1 VSASAAQHAAA
12 EAQQLRAERVRQG
25 LEQARRVRLPHT
37 VAELVV
43 AWVAIAL
50 GHGEVLWIYLPYMAL
65 VVHGRGSLLEWMHED
80 KRFSDAEVMRVMS
93 LSPMLIAAG
102 YVGLALVLFQ
112 EPLQP
117 LHYLFSMVITG
128 AAAGAVAPAAGDV
141 RGYVAYASV
150 LGIGHASAWLMAGG
164 FGAWL
169 PAVLVLV
176 LLASLTNYVRDQ
188 GRAQLALL
196 RTNVRLSE
204 AHASAE
210 RANEA
215 RTRFFAAASHDLRQ
229 PLTALAYNVA
239 TIEALAKLREDAQ
252 LGRVGQGLRR
262 SLGESQMLLNSL
274 LEISQLDAGA
284 VEVAREPFDLAEL
297 VTGVTQGLRPLAQE
311 RGLTLWAELPPQ
323 PCWARGDAAQLRRV
337 LSNLVGNAIK
347 FTPQGEVRLELSTRG
362 QDAWIAVRDTGPGIP
377 RELQE
382 RVFEEFFQVGN
393 PARDRQQ
400 GLGLGLAIVNRL
412 AHLMDVPLT
421 LESEP
426 GQGCCFRLKLPLA
439 PTPEISAR
447 AASPSGLMPLDGPS
461 APRLQVLL
469 VDDEAPIREALG
481 LYLEALGWTLHAAAD
496 GDSALALWAAAQRV
510 DAVVL
515 DFRLGGGATGLEV
528 LQRLRAA
535 GCQAPAWLIT
545 GDTAP
550 ERIHAAKEAGLPVFY
565 KPVEGRELVGAILA
579 KVNAAAPG

>member
-1 VSASAAQHAAA
+1 MT
-12 EAQQLRAERVRQG
+12 EAQQLRAERLRLG
-25 LEQARRVRLPHT
+25 LEQSRRVRMPHA
-37 VAELVV
+37 VAELVM
-43 AWVAIAL
+43 AWVTVAL
-50 GHGEVLWIYLPYMAL
+50 GQGQVLWLYLPYMAL
-65 VVHGRGSLLEWMHED
+65 VVHGRGSLLEWMQRQE
-80 KRFSDAEVMRVMS
+80 RFSEADVMRVMA

-112 EPLQP
+112 QPIGP

-141 RGYVAYASV
+141 RGYVAYAAV
-150 LGIGHASAWLMAGG
+150 LGLGHAAAWLLAGG
-164 FGAWL
+164 WAAWL

-188 GRAQLALL
+188 GRAQLDLI
-196 RTNVRLSE
+196 RTNARLSE
-204 AHASAE
+204 AHAAAE
-210 RANEA
+210 RASEA

-239 TIEALAKLREDAQ
+239 TVEALARLRDDDQ

-284 VEVAREPFDLAEL
+284 VDIAREPFDLGEL
-297 VTGVTQGLRPLAQE
+297 VTGVTQSLRPLATE
-311 RGLTLWAELPPQ
+311 RGLRLWAELPPQ
-323 PCWARGDAAQLRRV
+323 PCWVRGDASQLRRV

-347 FTPQGEVRLELSTRG
+347 FTPQGEVRLDVSTRG
-362 QDAWIAVRDTGPGIP
+362 QDAWVAIQDTGPGIP
-377 RELQE
+377 RELQA

-393 PARDRQQ
+393 PARDRHQ
-400 GLGLGLAIVNRL
+400 GLGLGLAIVQRL
-412 AHLMDVPLT
+412 ALLMEVPIT

-426 GQGCCFRLKLPLA
+426 GRGCCFRLKLPLVPA
-439 PTPEISAR
+439 PAALGPALGGSAQ
-447 AASPSGLMPLDGPS
+447 PPLHDAH
-461 APRLQVLL
+461 APALRVLL

-481 LYLEALGWTLHAAAD
+481 LYLDALGWTLLAAAD
-496 GDSALALWAAAQRV
+496 GDGALALWRQHGAV

-515 DFRLGGGATGLEV
+515 DFRLGHGATGLEV
-528 LQRLRAA
+528 LQALRAA

-550 ERIHAAKEAGLPVFY
+550 ERIQAAREAGLPVLY
-565 KPVEGRELVGAILA
+565 KPVDGRELVGAIVA
-579 KVNAAAPG
+579 KVSAATSG